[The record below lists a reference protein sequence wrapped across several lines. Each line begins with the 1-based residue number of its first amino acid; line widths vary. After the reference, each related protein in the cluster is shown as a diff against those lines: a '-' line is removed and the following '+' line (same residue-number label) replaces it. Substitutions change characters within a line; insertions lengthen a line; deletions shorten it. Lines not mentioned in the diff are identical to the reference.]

1 MLGPL
6 LNIRFTSLPKA
17 CYRYKSGETVDQ
29 FRRTLLNVAVKPT
42 QTGLDNKADMSV
54 M

>member
-1 MLGPL
+1 MLRPL
-6 LNIRFTSLPKA
+6 LNLHFTSLPKA
-17 CYRYKSGETVDQ
+17 YYRCKSGETIDR
-29 FRRTLLNVAVKPT
+29 FGRTLLNIAVKPT